1 MNDTDLK
8 IYLINTVTMMLNF
21 AEIELGLKIVLT
33 VTAIGY
39 TATKWWLMVKHK
51 AKEE

>member
-1 MNDTDLK
+1 MTGSDLK
-8 IYLINTVTMMLNF
+8 IYLMNSVVLALNF

-39 TATKWWLMVKHK
+39 TTTKWWLMVKHND
-51 AKEE
+51 KEE